1 MVSSPWRA
9 ALGRLRPQRTERPMY
24 ALLGELA
31 ELQLQATD
39 THSKLLGHGYRE
51 RTRIAP
57 KLHEQ
62 STVAEELCRRISERL
77 GRSLVTPYEAEL
89 LDDFALTIADSL
101 DAMEHTGGLLTGTEV
116 GALPTA
122 LLEAAKGIERAAE
135 LTVAASWTLSGER
148 DLGDYYPQMRK
159 LKRQGERLVRQA
171 LADLYGMSGSSR
183 ELMALRDVIESVRAT
198 ISLQEQAAR
207 RAELLRVK
215 DA

>member
-1 MVSSPWRA
+1 
-9 ALGRLRPQRTERPMY
+9 MY

-116 GALPTA
+116 GPLPTA

>member
-9 ALGRLRPQRTERPMY
+9 ALDRLRPQRTERPMY